1 MSLTKR
7 VWQATVDILA
17 EECSDCDVVRCY
29 DALQNLEDLKGRER
43 PLISV
48 ALDGRDTEKVTRT
61 QVQETYHFAAV
72 IQKYIESQEE
82 VGKQAEMDALL
93 PLITKIQDR
102 FCQKTEVI
110 SHDEEA
116 PIQLKLISG
125 ESSTGE
131 FYDVGYFTTAEL
143 FLCVCSIH
151 VIVFRNLN

>member
-1 MSLTKR
+1 MPFTKR
-7 VWQATVDILA
+7 IWQAAVDILA
-17 EECSDCDVVRCY
+17 EECPDCEVIRCY
-29 DALQNLEDLKGRER
+29 DMLQNLEDLKGRER

-48 ALDGRDTEKVTRT
+48 TLDGRDTEKVSRT

-82 VGKQAEMDALL
+82 DGKRAEMDALL

-102 FCQKTEVI
+102 FHHKTEVI
-110 SHDEEA
+110 SHDEES

-143 FLCVCSIH
+143 FVCVCSME
-151 VIVFRNLN
+151 IVFFRNLS